1 MEDRE
6 RLDRIVNE
14 LNMYQNQADLL
25 NQQMET
31 VKANLAD
38 LSTAEETLET
48 IKDKKDTETLVPIG
62 AGSFII
68 TEIKNTDEVIV
79 GLGAGAAVK
88 KKIGDAQESI
98 REQKK
103 ELEALLDKMVE
114 ELKKITEII
123 VKRTPEAEALVQKLE
138 SVGNQI
144 NGQQ

>member
-6 RLDRIVNE
+6 HLNQLVNQ
-14 LNMYQNQADLL
+14 LNMYQSQADVL

-31 VKANLAD
+31 IKANIAD
-38 LSTAEETLET
+38 LTIAEETLHS

-88 KKIGDAQESI
+88 KKIVDAEESI
-98 REQKK
+98 KEQKK
-103 ELEALLDKMVE
+103 DLEAVLTKIMDQLN
-114 ELKKITEII
+114 KITDFI
-123 VKRTPEAEALVQKLE
+123 VTKTPEAEALIQKLE
-138 SVGNQI
+138 GTENQI
-144 NGQQ
+144 

>member
-6 RLDRIVNE
+6 HLNQLVNE
-14 LNMYQNQADLL
+14 LNMYQGQADVL

-31 VKANLAD
+31 VQANIAD
-38 LSTAEETLET
+38 LTIAEETLQT

-88 KKIGDAQESI
+88 KKIADAEESI

-103 ELEALLDKMVE
+103 DLEAVSA
-114 ELKKITEII
+114 KITDQLNKITDYI
-123 VKRTPEAEALVQKLE
+123 VRKTPEAEALIQKLE
-138 SVGNQI
+138 GNGNQL
-144 NGQQ
+144 Q